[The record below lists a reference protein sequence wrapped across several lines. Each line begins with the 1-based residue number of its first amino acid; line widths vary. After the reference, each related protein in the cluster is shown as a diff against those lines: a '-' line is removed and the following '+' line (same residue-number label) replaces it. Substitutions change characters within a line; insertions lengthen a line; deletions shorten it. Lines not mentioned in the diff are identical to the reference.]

1 VICLVSSEPQRLLG
15 DAAAVPAS
23 ARVEMAMFDN
33 DVPLY
38 NTPILVVNANDG
50 SQFTCTAYQ
59 TDGAHNGSQI
69 RWKVTDSA
77 GRDFVGP
84 MYVAGESPVELQR
97 RVAEWWDAYR
107 LLDEIARH
115 NSR

>member
-1 VICLVSSEPQRLLG
+1 
-15 DAAAVPAS
+15 
-23 ARVEMAMFDN
+23 MAEK

-38 NTPILVVNANDG
+38 NTPILVVNVNDG
-50 SQFTCTAYQ
+50 SQFTCSAYRMN
-59 TDGAHNGSQI
+59 GAHYATQI
-69 RWKVTDSA
+69 RWRITDSA
-77 GRDFVGP
+77 GRDYVGP

-107 LLDEIARH
+107 LLDEVARR